1 MKLLLALLL
10 SCLPFN
16 GSNGGKELLDK
27 ALERCE
33 RLETLESYRDILSRY
48 GVSDRIPL
56 TCPLKDRFRKSSG
69 FGIRIHPITGKRS
82 FHSGSPGVRHRL
94 GNGFFRGK
102 EGWIR
107 KMRHYT
113 PFLRL

>member
-16 GSNGGKELLDK
+16 GSNCGKELLDK

-48 GVSDRIPL
+48 GVSDKL
-56 TCPLKDRFRKSSG
+56 
-69 FGIRIHPITGKRS
+69 RS
-82 FHSGSPGVRHRL
+82 PV
-94 GNGFFRGK
+94 
-102 EGWIR
+102 
-107 KMRHYT
+107 
-113 PFLRL
+113 P

>member
-16 GSNGGKELLDK
+16 GSNDGKELLDK

-48 GVSDRIPL
+48 GVSDKIPL
-56 TCPLKDRFRKSSG
+56 ACPLKDRFRKSSG

-82 FHSGSPGVRHRL
+82 FHSDRKSTRL
-94 GNGFFRGK
+94 NSS
-102 EGWIR
+102 
-107 KMRHYT
+107 HSH
-113 PFLRL
+113 